1 MFLKKVAATGMVL
14 SAVALATTE
23 AFAAG
28 FQLTEQ
34 SVVTLGRAYA
44 GSGITGDD
52 VSAPFYNPAAMV
64 FLPGTQIQLGVTGV
78 SMNQVVKIERGADA
92 GTTNDGQHKTEFLP
106 NFFVTHQINPE
117 WWVGLGITMPFGLST
132 DYGQYPNWKYGNRGT
147 EAELMDIDINPNF
160 AWKPNDFFSLGGGI
174 SLQYAKA
181 KLGLDALVPAAM
193 LAGLGNF
200 SPDDNGNAYLGHGEE
215 TGDSWGWGWN
225 LGFVLRPTD
234 NFRFGI
240 SYRSAIKHKASGHFE
255 LSNGPV
261 AGMLTQYGLATKY
274 PSKVTIKTPD
284 TVYASALWEASKDL
298 TLTGTVRW
306 AKWSNSQVWTL
317 RQSGLPHTGDQQVDG
332 LIRNFKA
339 IEIRHHYRDTWL
351 FALGADYKINEQWTV
366 RGGIAYEENAA
377 GKDQTYRVAT
387 IPDGDRLFL
396 SLGCSYNFDKHWSLD
411 SALLWVQGLGTTE
424 FYAHDRTDYQQ
435 AGESNPQRTGKWTT
449 QHSLIYGLQLRY
461 KF

>member
-1 MFLKKVAATGMVL
+1 MFLKKVATTGMVL

-106 NFFVTHQINPE
+106 NFYVTHQINPE

-147 EAELMDIDINPNF
+147 EAELMDIDINPSF

-193 LAGLGNF
+193 LASLGNF
-200 SPDDNGNAYLGHGEE
+200 PPVPPDDNGNVCLGHGEE

-225 LGFVLRPTD
+225 LGFVLRPTE
-234 NFRFGI
+234 NFRFGV
-240 SYRSAIKHKASGHFE
+240 SYRSSIKHKASGHFE
-255 LSNGPV
+255 LSNVP
-261 AGMLTQYGLATKY
+261 AAALLTQYGLATKY

-317 RQSGLPHTGDQQVDG
+317 RQSGLPHTGNN
-332 LIRNFKA
+332 LIENFRN
-339 IEIRHHYRDTWL
+339 IPIRHHYRDTWL

-396 SLGCSYNFDKHWSLD
+396 SLGCSYNFDKHWSVD
-411 SALLWVQGLGTTE
+411 SAVLWVQGLGTTE
-424 FYAHDRTDYQQ
+424 FYAHDRS
-435 AGESNPQRTGKWTT
+435 ELNNPQRIGKWTT